1 MAGHNENDSRPEATA
16 SGEDAPPKL
25 TSDAA
30 PESTLTNPSADERV
44 EIESNEAS
52 ATISGTI
59 EEQSSGKPDCAN
71 GPEGTVDGEPATEDS
86 ESDTTLRN
94 GGPGCWSRGLLLIG
108 SFFLAFVSA
117 GTIFSG
123 GGIGDIAVIVSMVL
137 LLPMTITLFP
147 GGLTLFFERL
157 FAPDSQNVIRSEG
170 NQTLGWL
177 VYLLVALVGVFVR
190 DRRWFWSVFGLWTLL
205 LLTNIAGC
213 RHIIMKEIEDGF
225 GASPPKNRSR

>member
-1 MAGHNENDSRPEATA
+1 MQNDDTNEPSKSETPADGAG
-16 SGEDAPPKL
+16 PPK
-25 TSDAA
+25 S
-30 PESTLTNPSADERV
+30 
-44 EIESNEAS
+44 
-52 ATISGTI
+52 
-59 EEQSSGKPDCAN
+59 
-71 GPEGTVDGEPATEDS
+71 TVDGDASVHGSVAGT
-86 ESDTTLRN
+86 
-94 GGPGCWSRGLLLIG
+94 PGCWSRGLLLIG

-147 GGLTLFFERL
+147 SGLTLFFERL

-205 LLTNIAGC
+205 LLANIAGC
-213 RHIIMKEIEDGF
+213 RHIVMKEMEDGF